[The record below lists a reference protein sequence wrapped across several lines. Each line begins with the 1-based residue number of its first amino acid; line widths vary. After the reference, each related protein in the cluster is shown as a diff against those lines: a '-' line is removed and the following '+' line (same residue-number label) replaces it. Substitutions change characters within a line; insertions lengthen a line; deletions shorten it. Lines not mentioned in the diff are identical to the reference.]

1 MAVAAL
7 PARTQPTILLVDP
20 DPAFRSTARRTLAG
34 AGFAVEEATSAE
46 EALERTRAPDVVA
59 VVLEVRL
66 PGISGYEVCRAIRE
80 RHGDG
85 VAVVFVSGDRVE
97 PSDRVA
103 GLLLGAD
110 DYLAKPVAT
119 DELALRLR
127 RLCAPRLRRPGPAG
141 KRLTPREQEVLGLLA
156 EGLGPIEIG
165 HRLVI
170 SPKTVGTH
178 VEHIY
183 AKLGVHNRAQAVATA
198 YRQALVG
205 AS

>member
-1 MAVAAL
+1 MSKAVRMRYKHLNGSRRPAGSSAADD
-7 PARTQPTILLVDP
+7 PARRP
-20 DPAFRSTARRTLAG
+20 DPAFRSTARHSLAG
-34 AGFAVEEATSAE
+34 AGFAVEEAASAE
-46 EALERTRAPDVVA
+46 EAIERTRAPDVIA

-127 RLCAPRLRRPGPAG
+127 RLCAPRLRRSGRAG
-141 KRLTPREQEVLGLLA
+141 RG
-156 EGLGPIEIG
+156 
-165 HRLVI
+165 
-170 SPKTVGTH
+170 
-178 VEHIY
+178 
-183 AKLGVHNRAQAVATA
+183 
-198 YRQALVG
+198 
-205 AS
+205 